1 MVSENENPEP
11 EQPTEPENKPEP
23 KDKSPVHIVLYVVGV
38 LALFMASSQ
47 LLKLSWETG
56 TSADASPVWFG
67 VFMFAALAWLFSLV
81 HLFKI
86 GAMLGRMLTGE

>member
-1 MVSENENPEP
+1 MASENKTPEP

-23 KDKSPVHIVLYVVGV
+23 KDNSPAQIVLYVVGV
-38 LALFMASSQ
+38 LALFMASTH

-56 TSADASPVWFG
+56 WFG
-67 VFMFAALAWLFSLV
+67 VYMFAALAWLFSLV